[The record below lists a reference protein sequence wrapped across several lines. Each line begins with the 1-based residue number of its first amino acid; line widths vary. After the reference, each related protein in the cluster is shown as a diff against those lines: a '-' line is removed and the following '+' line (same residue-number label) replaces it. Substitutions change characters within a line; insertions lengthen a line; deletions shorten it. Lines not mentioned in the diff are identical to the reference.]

1 MRPGDVTM
9 KMRRIIIS
17 AAACALLPL
26 ALVVLGQGKTA
37 ALPGAGYG
45 LFWWT
50 VDGAGG
56 KSGGGSYAVAGTI
69 GQPDAGA
76 LGGGDH
82 TLAGGFWPGAGA
94 AVPTVPPTPGPA
106 LIVNATDDTDDGT
119 CDVTHCSL
127 REATRLAGVGDSVAF
142 DIPPTDPG
150 YDPLVGAWTIRP
162 LTTYPLGEGVTLDG
176 AAQTANR
183 GDTNPLGPEIELDGS
198 LVTGPSGWGFQL
210 GTGDI
215 VIRGLTM
222 NRFREGAIR
231 FFGQEATNIHFVGNY
246 VGTDPTG
253 SEDLGNGWGI
263 SIFWGAHE
271 NTVGGTAPEDRN
283 LISGNDQG
291 GIRLFGVGVDD
302 NHVVGNFI
310 GTTAD
315 GSGAL
320 GNTDAGILVISGA
333 QKNFI
338 GPGNV
343 IAFNDG
349 DGVRV
354 HGSDSLSNTITG
366 NAIHSNGGLG
376 IDNVAGGNLELAPP
390 VIGTATASGVSGT
403 ACGGCTIELF
413 SDEEDEGHL
422 YEGTAIADGGGNW
435 TWAGSQ
441 TGPYVTATA
450 TDAAG
455 NTSEFSAPQG
465 MWQHRVYLPLV
476 ARQ

>member
-1 MRPGDVTM
+1 M
-9 KMRRIIIS
+9 KMRKVIIL
-17 AAACALLPL
+17 AMACALLPL
-26 ALVVLGQGKTA
+26 ALVVLGQAKTA
-37 ALPGAGYG
+37 ALPGEGYG
-45 LFWWT
+45 LPWWT
-50 VDGAGG
+50 VDGDGG
-56 KSGGGSYAVAGTI
+56 SSQGGSYTLPGTL
-69 GQPDAGA
+69 GQSDAGA
-76 LGGGDH
+76 LSGGDH
-82 TLAGGFWPGAGA
+82 TLAGGFWPSTGA
-94 AVPTVPPTPGPA
+94 AAPTATPTPGPA
-106 LIVNATDDTDDGT
+106 LVVNVTDDTDDGT
-119 CDVTHCSL
+119 CDITHCSL
-127 REATRLAGVGDSVAF
+127 REAARLAGVGESIAF
-142 DIPPTDPG
+142 DIPPTNPG

-176 AAQTANR
+176 ATQTANR

-215 VIRGLTM
+215 VIRGLAM

-231 FFGQEATNIHFVGNY
+231 FFGEEAANIHFVGNY

-271 NTVGGTAPEDRN
+271 NTIGGIAPDDRN

-302 NHVVGNFI
+302 NHIVGNFI

-315 GSGAL
+315 GSEAL
-320 GNTDAGILVISGA
+320 TNTDAGILIVSGA
-333 QKNFI
+333 QRNVI
-338 GPGNV
+338 GPGNI

-354 HGSDSLSNTITG
+354 HGSDSLSNTITV
-366 NAIHSNGGLG
+366 NAIHSNGSLG
-376 IDNVAGGNLELAPP
+376 IDNLGGGNLELAPP
-390 VIGTATASGVSGT
+390 VIGALSTSGVSGT
-403 ACGGCTIELF
+403 ACAGCTVELF
-413 SDEEDEGHL
+413 SDEEDEGAI
-422 YEGTAIADGGGNW
+422 YEGTAIADSSGNW
-435 TWAGSQ
+435 TWIGSPS
-441 TGPYVTATA
+441 GPYVTATA

-455 NTSEFSAPQG
+455 NTSEFSASQR

-476 ARQ
+476 VRR